1 MTNEAIKALM
11 IFALYGILEVILCAP
26 SAQKLKAALST
37 KARHT
42 TKAEPNRVAA
52 EQ

>member
-11 IFALYGILEVILCAP
+11 IFALYGILEIILCVP

-37 KARHT
+37 KVSRT

>member
-11 IFALYGILEVILCAP
+11 IFALYGMLEVILCVP
-26 SAQKLKAALST
+26 SARKLKAALST
-37 KARHT
+37 KAART
-42 TKAEPNRVAA
+42 TKIEPNRVAA